1 MLFVV
6 FKSWGALSLVY
17 LTVLGLSGSTWDL
30 GCLIQGLLCGAT
42 GSLVAV
48 SGLSSRSTGTPER
61 IGFSSCDTR
70 ARELWGAGSDALQYV
85 GS

>member
-1 MLFVV
+1 MFV

-30 GCLIQGLLCGAT
+30 GCIIQGLLCGAT
-42 GSLVAV
+42 GSLVAG
-48 SGLSSRSTGTPER
+48 SGLSSCSTGTPEHV
-61 IGFSSCDTR
+61 GSSSSDT
-70 ARELWGAGSDALQYV
+70 WAGQWWCTGSASLQYV